1 MAVKLLKL
9 FVGIGVG
16 ALLLWLSFRGVAD
29 TEASTGIAWGDIAAV
44 IVGTS
49 AWGIGGFLLLFVGQC
64 VMRTE
69 RWRIQVR
76 GLTGLKPALRDSL
89 AINAVGMA
97 GVFLLPFR
105 LGELVRPN
113 LSAQRG
119 ILRASAGFAATV
131 LERVLDGIVT
141 TGFFGVVIL
150 LMHGRGMELPDE
162 VAVGGW
168 LALAVFG
175 GALVFF
181 FVAFRWREA
190 TAQVVERL
198 LGLVHGALARRV
210 GAMLRG
216 FLDGLACFRAPRDLV
231 GYLGITIAYWLV
243 NAISMWLLLRGMG
256 IDVDPLAAFFCVC
269 FLVIGMMIPA
279 PPGNVGNFHA
289 FARAALTVFGVA
301 AVPAVAYAIVLHAL
315 NVIGLVLWTAVFF
328 LSGDLSLDRVRAATR
343 SGGGTAPS
351 PTGVP
356 ATRPAPGRAS
366 GLRPSD
372 PSSG

>member
-9 FVGIGVG
+9 AVGIGVG
-16 ALLLWLSFRGVAD
+16 ALMLWLAFRGVTD
-29 TEASTGIAWGDIAAV
+29 TEASTGIAWNDIAGV
-44 IVGTS
+44 IWGTTS
-49 AWGIGGFLLLFVGQC
+49 WGALGFLGLFIGQC

-76 GLTGLKPALRDSL
+76 GLTGRKPALRESL

-119 ILRASAGFAATV
+119 ILRASAGLASTV

-141 TGFFGVVIL
+141 TGFFGVVIV
-150 LMHGRGMELPDE
+150 LMHGRGMKLPDE

-181 FVAFRWREA
+181 FVAFRWREG
-190 TAQVVERL
+190 TARVTERL
-198 LGLVHGALARRV
+198 LGLVHGAFARRV

-216 FLDGLACFRAPRDLV
+216 FLDGLACFRAPQDLL
-231 GYLGITIAYWLV
+231 GYLGLTIAYWFV
-243 NAISMWLLLRGMG
+243 NGISMWVLLRGMH

-301 AVPAVAYAIVLHAL
+301 AASALAYAIVLHAL
-315 NVIGLVLWTAVFF
+315 SVVGLVLWTAVFF
-328 LSGDLSLDRVRAATR
+328 VSGDVSFDRVRAATR
-343 SGGGTAPS
+343 TSDAPPDGNPDLDAGVTPSG
-351 PTGVP
+351 
-356 ATRPAPGRAS
+356 
-366 GLRPSD
+366 
-372 PSSG
+372 